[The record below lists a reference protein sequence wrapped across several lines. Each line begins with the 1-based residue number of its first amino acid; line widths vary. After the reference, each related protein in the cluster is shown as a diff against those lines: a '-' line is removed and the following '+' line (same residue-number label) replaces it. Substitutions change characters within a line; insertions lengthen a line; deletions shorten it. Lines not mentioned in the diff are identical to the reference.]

1 MKVHR
6 DNKKNVSHV
15 KNQDKSWQVSY
26 LISSGKDPLSFSS
39 LAPSQKQSS
48 GEIIKHGTMDET
60 TYRKKREVWLIYQ
73 GSW

>member
-6 DNKKNVSHV
+6 DNKKMCKTLKTKTNP
-15 KNQDKSWQVSY
+15 DKVSY

-60 TYRKKREVWLIYQ
+60 TCRKKREKFD
-73 GSW
+73 